1 MKAKQTHCTPSC
13 TIPSTPATHSN
24 VSNSLQQPASW
35 TLLGRVRILANP
47 AVAEVVPRRTKYG
60 EMPSEVPREMIR

>member
-13 TIPSTPATHSN
+13 TMPSTPAMHSN

-35 TLLGRVRILANP
+35 MLSGKVRILANP
-47 AVAEVVPRRTKYG
+47 AVAEVVPSRTKYG
-60 EMPSEVPREMIR
+60 EMPSEVPRMIIR